1 MANDV
6 FNAAALD
13 KKVDE
18 ELKGRKIP
26 KDQSEKKNENIPF
39 YLFVISDPEL
49 V

>member
-18 ELKGRKIP
+18 ELKG
-26 KDQSEKKNENIPF
+26 EENLKKTKVKKRMRIF
-39 YLFVISDPEL
+39 LFIYL
-49 V
+49 